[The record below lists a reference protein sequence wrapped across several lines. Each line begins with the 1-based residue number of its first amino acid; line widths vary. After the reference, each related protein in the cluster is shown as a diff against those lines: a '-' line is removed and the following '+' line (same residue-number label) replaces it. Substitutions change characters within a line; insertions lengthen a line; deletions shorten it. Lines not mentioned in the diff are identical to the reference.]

1 MSLPSDFAL
10 ADKVADRSLTVM
22 ERQITNQ
29 YKQSYK
35 TVKTVFADVFAKYEQ
50 GGVLTYEEM
59 AKYNRLQAMQKEINK
74 TLTEMYQADRTLM
87 NSGLK
92 GIYAD
97 GYYRTAYA
105 LESDI
110 QARLSYKILDAA
122 RISAAIQ
129 NPISGLTLNQ
139 TLSKNRVNVIS
150 KINQEITRGLVKG
163 QSYGKMANAIKDVL
177 GGDAKKA
184 IRVAQTEAHRVHNM
198 ARYESIKHA
207 DDIGVEMRKMW
218 VATLSAATR
227 DAHRTLDGKDVGAKE
242 DFVSDNG
249 GRGPAPGMMGEAS
262 DDINCHCT
270 VIAQVAGFKPEFRR
284 VRGEG
289 VVPYKTYDE
298 WAKAKGVKP

>member
-22 ERQITNQ
+22 ERQITNK

-35 TVKTVFADVFAKYEQ
+35 TVKSVFADVFAKYEQ

-122 RISAAIQ
+122 RIKAAVQ
-129 NPISGLTLNQ
+129 NPISGLTLNE
-139 TLSKNRVNVIS
+139 TLAKNRVNVIS

-207 DDIGVEMRKMW
+207 DDIGVDMVKVW
-218 VATLSAATR
+218 VATLDGSTR
-227 DAHRTLDGKDVGAKE
+227 PAHQTLDGKEVKPKA
-242 DFVSDNG
+242 DFHSSNG
-249 GRGPAPGMMGEAS
+249 GSGPAPGMMGTAA
-262 DDINCHCT
+262 DDINCRCT
-270 VIAQVAGFKPEFRR
+270 MIAQVAGVKSDFRR

-298 WAKAKGVKP
+298 WAKAKGIKP